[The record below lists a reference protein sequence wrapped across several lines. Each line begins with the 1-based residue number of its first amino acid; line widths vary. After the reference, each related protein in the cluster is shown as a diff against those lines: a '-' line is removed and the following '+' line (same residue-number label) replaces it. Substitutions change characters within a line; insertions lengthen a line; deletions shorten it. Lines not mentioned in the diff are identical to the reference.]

1 MQSKEIT
8 SRVHSIKNVSLKKI
22 SELSM
27 AKQNLETVSRR
38 LTERSKRVSRVSKSQ
53 NIYQVSTFFNFR
65 VRVECSRIWNRKA
78 ASMLVTNIRDGI
90 CWQRSFF
97 SPKSYFDLH
106 VVGEC
111 CRNIKI
117 DVGQLF
123 PLKVLIE
130 SS

>member
-53 NIYQVSTFFNFR
+53 NIYQVSTFFNFFEFFNFR
-65 VRVECSRIWNRKA
+65 V
-78 ASMLVTNIRDGI
+78 
-90 CWQRSFF
+90 
-97 SPKSYFDLH
+97 
-106 VVGEC
+106 
-111 CRNIKI
+111 
-117 DVGQLF
+117 
-123 PLKVLIE
+123 
-130 SS
+130 

>member
-53 NIYQVSTFFNFR
+53 NIYQVSTFFNFFESELSAPGYEKR
-65 VRVECSRIWNRKA
+65 
-78 ASMLVTNIRDGI
+78 
-90 CWQRSFF
+90 
-97 SPKSYFDLH
+97 LH
-106 VVGEC
+106 RC
-111 CRNIKI
+111 
-117 DVGQLF
+117 
-123 PLKVLIE
+123 
-130 SS
+130 

>member
-53 NIYQVSTFFNFR
+53 NLYQVSTFFYF
-65 VRVECSRIWNRKA
+65 SRQNSSRAK
-78 ASMLVTNIRDGI
+78 SMLVTNFEDRFGYL
-90 CWQRSFF
+90 CHQ
-97 SPKSYFDLH
+97 H
-106 VVGEC
+106 
-111 CRNIKI
+111 
-117 DVGQLF
+117 
-123 PLKVLIE
+123 
-130 SS
+130 

>member
-53 NIYQVSTFFNFR
+53 NLYQVSTFFYLELTGYR
-65 VRVECSRIWNRKA
+65 W
-78 ASMLVTNIRDGI
+78 
-90 CWQRSFF
+90 
-97 SPKSYFDLH
+97 LH
-106 VVGEC
+106 
-111 CRNIKI
+111 RRW
-117 DVGQLF
+117 
-123 PLKVLIE
+123 
-130 SS
+130 